1 MFKNKNYVYIN
12 IYTTL
17 KGVSLMTTFSEK
29 EKIQL
34 LADIVELQTENNNEI
49 DVCNYLTDL
58 FDKYDIKSEILKVNE
73 HRANIV
79 AEIGNGSPILALSGH
94 MDVVDAGNQ
103 DNWSYPP
110 FQLTEKD
117 GKLYGRGTTDMK
129 GGLMALVVSLIELKE
144 QNELPHGTIRLLAT
158 AGEEKEQEGAK
169 LLADKGY
176 LDDVDSLIIAEPTGS
191 GIYYAHKGSMSC
203 KVTATGK
210 AVHSSVPFIGDNAI
224 DTLLEFYNLFKEK
237 YSELKQQDTKHE
249 LDVAPMFKSLIGKEI
264 SEEDANYASGL
275 TAVCSIINGGKQFNS
290 VPDEAS
296 LEFNVRPVPEY
307 DNDFIESFFQNIIN
321 DVDSNKLSLDIP
333 SNHRPVT
340 SDKNSKLIT
349 TIKDVASSY
358 VEQDEIFVSALVGAT
373 DASSFLGDNKD
384 NVDLAIF
391 GPGNPLMAHQIDEYI
406 EKDMYLK
413 YIDIFKEASIQYLK
427 ENKND
432 AVSCPIRVLAVFY
445 CEF

>member
-1 MFKNKNYVYIN
+1 
-12 IYTTL
+12 
-17 KGVSLMTTFSEK
+17 MTTFSEK

-34 LADIVELQTENNNEI
+34 LADIIELQTENNNEI
-49 DVCNYLTDL
+49 EVCHYLKNL
-58 FDKYDIKSEILKVNE
+58 FDKYDINSKILKVNE
-73 HRANIV
+73 QRANIV
-79 AEIGNGSPILALSGH
+79 AEIGSGSPLLALSGH

-103 DNWSYPP
+103 DNWTYPP

-129 GGLMALVVSLIELKE
+129 GGLMALVITLIELKE
-144 QNELPHGTIRLLAT
+144 QNQLPQGTIRLLAT

-176 LDDVDSLIIAEPTGS
+176 LDDVDGLMIAEPTGS

-224 DTLLEFYNLFKEK
+224 DTLLEFYNQFKEK
-237 YSELKQQDTKHE
+237 YSELKKNDTKHE

-264 SEEDANYASGL
+264 SEEDANDASGL
-275 TAVCSIINGGKQFNS
+275 TVVCSIINGGKQFNS

-307 DNDFIESFFQNIIN
+307 DNDFVESFFQNIIN
-321 DVDSNKLSLDIP
+321 DVNSNKLSLEIP

-358 VEQDEIFVSALVGAT
+358 IEQGEIFVSALVGAT

-427 ENKND
+427 EK
-432 AVSCPIRVLAVFY
+432 
-445 CEF
+445 

>member
-1 MFKNKNYVYIN
+1 
-12 IYTTL
+12 
-17 KGVSLMTTFSEK
+17 
-29 EKIQL
+29 IQL

-176 LDDVDSLIIAEPTGS
+176 LDDVDGLIIAEPTGS

-427 ENKND
+427 EK
-432 AVSCPIRVLAVFY
+432 
-445 CEF
+445 

>member
-34 LADIVELQTENNNEI
+34 LTDIVELQTENNNEI

-176 LDDVDSLIIAEPTGS
+176 LDDVDGLIIAEPTGS

-427 ENKND
+427 EK
-432 AVSCPIRVLAVFY
+432 
-445 CEF
+445 

>member
-1 MFKNKNYVYIN
+1 
-12 IYTTL
+12 
-17 KGVSLMTTFSEK
+17 MTTFSEK
-29 EKIQL
+29 EKVQL

-49 DVCNYLTDL
+49 DVCNYLKNL
-58 FDKYDIKSEILKVNE
+58 FDKYNIKSEILKVNE

-79 AEIGNGSPILALSGH
+79 AEIGYGSPILALSGH
-94 MDVVDAGNQ
+94 MDVVDAGNH

-176 LDDVDSLIIAEPTGS
+176 LDDVDGLIIAEPTGS

-210 AVHSSVPFIGDNAI
+210 AIHSSVPFIGDNAI

-237 YSELKQQDTKHE
+237 YSELKKQDTKHE

-307 DNDFIESFFQNIIN
+307 DNDFIEPFFQNIIN
-321 DVDSNKLSLDIP
+321 DVDSQKLSLDIP

-358 VEQDEIFVSALVGAT
+358 VDKDDIFVSALVGAT

-413 YIDIFKEASIQYLK
+413 YIDIFKEASIKYLK
-427 ENKND
+427 EK
-432 AVSCPIRVLAVFY
+432 
-445 CEF
+445 

>member
-176 LDDVDSLIIAEPTGS
+176 LDDVDGLIIAEPTGS

-427 ENKND
+427 EK
-432 AVSCPIRVLAVFY
+432 
-445 CEF
+445 

>member
-1 MFKNKNYVYIN
+1 
-12 IYTTL
+12 
-17 KGVSLMTTFSEK
+17 MTTFSEK

-169 LLADKGY
+169 LLVDKGY
-176 LDDVDSLIIAEPTGS
+176 LDDVDGLIIAEPTGS

-427 ENKND
+427 EK
-432 AVSCPIRVLAVFY
+432 
-445 CEF
+445 

>member
-1 MFKNKNYVYIN
+1 
-12 IYTTL
+12 
-17 KGVSLMTTFSEK
+17 MTTFSEK

-49 DVCNYLTDL
+49 DVCNYLKDL

-103 DNWSYPP
+103 DNWTYPP
-110 FQLTEKD
+110 FQLTEKA

-129 GGLMALVVSLIELKE
+129 GGLMALVITLIELKE
-144 QNELPHGTIRLLAT
+144 QNQLPQGTIRLLAT

-176 LDDVDSLIIAEPTGS
+176 LDDVDGLIIAEPTGS

-349 TIKDVASSY
+349 TIKYVASSY

-413 YIDIFKEASIQYLK
+413 YIDIFKEASIKYLK
-427 ENKND
+427 EK
-432 AVSCPIRVLAVFY
+432 
-445 CEF
+445 

>member
-1 MFKNKNYVYIN
+1 
-12 IYTTL
+12 
-17 KGVSLMTTFSEK
+17 MTTFSEK

-249 LDVAPMFKSLIGKEI
+249 LDVAPMFKSLIGKKI

-427 ENKND
+427 EK
-432 AVSCPIRVLAVFY
+432 
-445 CEF
+445 

>member
-1 MFKNKNYVYIN
+1 
-12 IYTTL
+12 
-17 KGVSLMTTFSEK
+17 MTTFSEK

-49 DVCNYLTDL
+49 DVCNYLKDL

-103 DNWSYPP
+103 DNWTYPP
-110 FQLTEKD
+110 FQLTEKA

-129 GGLMALVVSLIELKE
+129 GGLMALVITLIELKE
-144 QNELPHGTIRLLAT
+144 QNQLPQGTIRLLAT

-176 LDDVDSLIIAEPTGS
+176 LDDVDGLIIAEPTGS

-391 GPGNPLMAHQIDEYI
+391 GPGNSLMAHQIDEYI

-413 YIDIFKEASIQYLK
+413 YIDIFKEASIKYLK
-427 ENKND
+427 EK
-432 AVSCPIRVLAVFY
+432 
-445 CEF
+445 

>member
-1 MFKNKNYVYIN
+1 
-12 IYTTL
+12 
-17 KGVSLMTTFSEK
+17 MTTFSEK

-49 DVCNYLTDL
+49 DVCNYLKDL

-103 DNWSYPP
+103 DNWTYPP

-129 GGLMALVVSLIELKE
+129 GGLMALVITLIELKE
-144 QNELPHGTIRLLAT
+144 QNQLPQGTIRLLAT

-176 LDDVDSLIIAEPTGS
+176 LDDVDGLIIAEPTGS

-224 DTLLEFYNLFKEK
+224 DTLLEFYNQFKEK
-237 YSELKQQDTKHE
+237 YSELKKHDTKHE
-249 LDVAPMFKSLIGKEI
+249 LDVVPMFKSLIGKEI

-321 DVDSNKLSLDIP
+321 NVNSNKLSLDIP

-358 VEQDEIFVSALVGAT
+358 VNKDDIFVSALVGAT

-427 ENKND
+427 EK
-432 AVSCPIRVLAVFY
+432 
-445 CEF
+445 

>member
-1 MFKNKNYVYIN
+1 
-12 IYTTL
+12 
-17 KGVSLMTTFSEK
+17 MTTFSEK

-49 DVCNYLTDL
+49 DVCNYLKDL

-103 DNWSYPP
+103 DNWTYPP
-110 FQLTEKD
+110 FQLTEKA
-117 GKLYGRGTTDMK
+117 GKLCGRGTTDMK
-129 GGLMALVVSLIELKE
+129 GGLMALVITLIELKE
-144 QNELPHGTIRLLAT
+144 QNQLPQGTIRLLAT

-176 LDDVDSLIIAEPTGS
+176 LDDVDGLIIAEPTGS

-413 YIDIFKEASIQYLK
+413 YIDIFKEASIKYLK
-427 ENKND
+427 EK
-432 AVSCPIRVLAVFY
+432 
-445 CEF
+445 

>member
-1 MFKNKNYVYIN
+1 
-12 IYTTL
+12 
-17 KGVSLMTTFSEK
+17 SEK

-176 LDDVDSLIIAEPTGS
+176 LDDVDGLIIAEPTGS

-427 ENKND
+427 EK
-432 AVSCPIRVLAVFY
+432 
-445 CEF
+445 

>member
-1 MFKNKNYVYIN
+1 
-12 IYTTL
+12 
-17 KGVSLMTTFSEK
+17 MTTFSEK

-49 DVCNYLTDL
+49 DVCNYLKDL
-58 FDKYDIKSEILKVNE
+58 FDKYNIKSEILKVNE

-103 DNWSYPP
+103 DNWTYPP
-110 FQLTEKD
+110 FQLTEKA

-129 GGLMALVVSLIELKE
+129 GGLMALVITLIELKE
-144 QNELPHGTIRLLAT
+144 QNQLPQGTIRLLAT

-176 LDDVDSLIIAEPTGS
+176 LDDVDGLIIAEPTGS

-413 YIDIFKEASIQYLK
+413 YIDIFKEASIKYLK
-427 ENKND
+427 EK
-432 AVSCPIRVLAVFY
+432 
-445 CEF
+445 

>member
-1 MFKNKNYVYIN
+1 
-12 IYTTL
+12 
-17 KGVSLMTTFSEK
+17 MTTFSEK

-34 LADIVELQTENNNEI
+34 LADIIELQTENNNEI
-49 DVCNYLTDL
+49 EVCHYLKNL
-58 FDKYDIKSEILKVNE
+58 FDKYDINSKILKVNE
-73 HRANIV
+73 QRANIV
-79 AEIGNGSPILALSGH
+79 AEIGSGSPILALSGH

-103 DNWSYPP
+103 DNWTYPP

-129 GGLMALVVSLIELKE
+129 GGLMALVITLIELKE
-144 QNELPHGTIRLLAT
+144 QNQLPQGTIRLLAT

-176 LDDVDSLIIAEPTGS
+176 LDDVDGLMIAEPTGS

-224 DTLLEFYNLFKEK
+224 DTLLEFYNQFKEK
-237 YSELKQQDTKHE
+237 YSELKKNDTKHE

-264 SEEDANYASGL
+264 SEEDANDASGL

-307 DNDFIESFFQNIIN
+307 DNDFVESFFQNIIN
-321 DVDSNKLSLDIP
+321 DVNSNKLSLEIP

-358 VEQDEIFVSALVGAT
+358 IEQGEIFVSALVGAT

-391 GPGNPLMAHQIDEYI
+391 GPVNPLMAHQIDEYI

-427 ENKND
+427 EK
-432 AVSCPIRVLAVFY
+432 
-445 CEF
+445 

>member
-1 MFKNKNYVYIN
+1 
-12 IYTTL
+12 
-17 KGVSLMTTFSEK
+17 MTTFSEK

-176 LDDVDSLIIAEPTGS
+176 LDDVDGLIIAEPTGS

-391 GPGNPLMAHQIDEYI
+391 GPGNPLMAHQIAEYI

-427 ENKND
+427 EK
-432 AVSCPIRVLAVFY
+432 
-445 CEF
+445 

>member
-1 MFKNKNYVYIN
+1 
-12 IYTTL
+12 
-17 KGVSLMTTFSEK
+17 MTTFSEK

-79 AEIGNGSPILALSGH
+79 AEIGNGSPIGH

-427 ENKND
+427 EK
-432 AVSCPIRVLAVFY
+432 
-445 CEF
+445 

>member
-1 MFKNKNYVYIN
+1 
-12 IYTTL
+12 
-17 KGVSLMTTFSEK
+17 MTTFSEK

-406 EKDMYLK
+406 KKDMYLK

-427 ENKND
+427 EK
-432 AVSCPIRVLAVFY
+432 
-445 CEF
+445 

>member
-1 MFKNKNYVYIN
+1 
-12 IYTTL
+12 
-17 KGVSLMTTFSEK
+17 EK

-34 LADIVELQTENNNEI
+34 LADIIELQTENNNEI
-49 DVCNYLTDL
+49 EVCHYLKNL
-58 FDKYDIKSEILKVNE
+58 FDKYDINSKILKVNE
-73 HRANIV
+73 QRANIV
-79 AEIGNGSPILALSGH
+79 AEIGSGSPILALSGH

-103 DNWSYPP
+103 DNWTYPP

-129 GGLMALVVSLIELKE
+129 GGLMALVITLIELKE
-144 QNELPHGTIRLLAT
+144 QNQLPQGTIRLLAT

-176 LDDVDSLIIAEPTGS
+176 LDDVDGLMIAEPTGS

-224 DTLLEFYNLFKEK
+224 DTLLEFYNQFKEK
-237 YSELKQQDTKHE
+237 YSELKKNDTKHE

-264 SEEDANYASGL
+264 SEEDANDASGL

-307 DNDFIESFFQNIIN
+307 DNDFVESFFQNIIN
-321 DVDSNKLSLDIP
+321 DVNSNKLSLEIP

-358 VEQDEIFVSALVGAT
+358 IEQGEIFVSALVGAT

-427 ENKND
+427 EK
-432 AVSCPIRVLAVFY
+432 
-445 CEF
+445 

>member
-1 MFKNKNYVYIN
+1 
-12 IYTTL
+12 
-17 KGVSLMTTFSEK
+17 MTTFSEK

-34 LADIVELQTENNNEI
+34 LADIIELQTENNNEI
-49 DVCNYLTDL
+49 EVCHYLKNL
-58 FDKYDIKSEILKVNE
+58 FDKYDINSKILKVNE
-73 HRANIV
+73 QRANIV
-79 AEIGNGSPILALSGH
+79 AEIGSGSPILALSGH

-103 DNWSYPP
+103 DNWTYPP

-129 GGLMALVVSLIELKE
+129 GGLMALVITIIELKE
-144 QNELPHGTIRLLAT
+144 QNQLPQGTIRLLAT

-176 LDDVDSLIIAEPTGS
+176 LDDVDGLMIAEPTGS

-224 DTLLEFYNLFKEK
+224 DTLLEFYNQFKEK
-237 YSELKQQDTKHE
+237 YSELKKQDTKHE
-249 LDVAPMFKSLIGKEI
+249 LDVAPMFKSLIGKDI
-264 SEEDANYASGL
+264 SEEDANDASGL

-307 DNDFIESFFQNIIN
+307 DNDFVESFFQNIIN
-321 DVDSNKLSLDIP
+321 DVNSNKLSLDIP

-349 TIKDVASSY
+349 TIKDVAANY
-358 VEQDEIFVSALVGAT
+358 VDKDDIFVSALVGAT

-406 EKDMYLK
+406 EKDMYLN

-427 ENKND
+427 EK
-432 AVSCPIRVLAVFY
+432 
-445 CEF
+445 

>member
-1 MFKNKNYVYIN
+1 
-12 IYTTL
+12 
-17 KGVSLMTTFSEK
+17 MTTFSEK

-176 LDDVDSLIIAEPTGS
+176 LDDVDGLIIAEPTGS

-413 YIDIFKEASIQYLK
+413 YIDIFKE
-427 ENKND
+427 
-432 AVSCPIRVLAVFY
+432 
-445 CEF
+445 

>member
-1 MFKNKNYVYIN
+1 
-12 IYTTL
+12 
-17 KGVSLMTTFSEK
+17 MTTFSEK

-49 DVCNYLTDL
+49 DVCNYLKDL

-103 DNWSYPP
+103 DNWTYPP
-110 FQLTEKD
+110 FQLTEKA

-129 GGLMALVVSLIELKE
+129 GGLMALVITLIELKE
-144 QNELPHGTIRLLAT
+144 QNQLPQGTIRLLAT

-176 LDDVDSLIIAEPTGS
+176 LDDVDGLIIAEPTGS

-224 DTLLEFYNLFKEK
+224 DTLLEFYNQFKEK
-237 YSELKQQDTKHE
+237 YSELKKNDTKHE

-427 ENKND
+427 EK
-432 AVSCPIRVLAVFY
+432 
-445 CEF
+445 

>member
-1 MFKNKNYVYIN
+1 
-12 IYTTL
+12 
-17 KGVSLMTTFSEK
+17 MTTFSEK

-49 DVCNYLTDL
+49 DVCNYLKDL

-103 DNWSYPP
+103 DNWTYPP
-110 FQLTEKD
+110 FQLTEKA

-129 GGLMALVVSLIELKE
+129 GGLMALVITLIELKE
-144 QNELPHGTIRLLAT
+144 QNQLPQGTIRLLAT

-176 LDDVDSLIIAEPTGS
+176 LDDVDGLIIAEPTGS

-391 GPGNPLMAHQIDEYI
+391 GPGNPSMAHQIDEYI

-413 YIDIFKEASIQYLK
+413 YIDIFKEASIKYLK
-427 ENKND
+427 EK
-432 AVSCPIRVLAVFY
+432 
-445 CEF
+445 

>member
-1 MFKNKNYVYIN
+1 
-12 IYTTL
+12 
-17 KGVSLMTTFSEK
+17 MTTFSEK

-427 ENKND
+427 E
-432 AVSCPIRVLAVFY
+432 
-445 CEF
+445 

>member
-1 MFKNKNYVYIN
+1 
-12 IYTTL
+12 
-17 KGVSLMTTFSEK
+17 MTTFSEK

-49 DVCNYLTDL
+49 DVCNYLKDL

-103 DNWSYPP
+103 DNWTYPP
-110 FQLTEKD
+110 FQLTEKA

-129 GGLMALVVSLIELKE
+129 GGLMALVITLIELKE
-144 QNELPHGTIRLLAT
+144 QNQLPQGTIRLLAT

-176 LDDVDSLIIAEPTGS
+176 LDDIDGLIIAEPTGS

-358 VEQDEIFVSALVGAT
+358 VDKDDIFVSALVGAT

-413 YIDIFKEASIQYLK
+413 YIDIFKEASIKYLK
-427 ENKND
+427 EK
-432 AVSCPIRVLAVFY
+432 
-445 CEF
+445 

>member
-1 MFKNKNYVYIN
+1 
-12 IYTTL
+12 
-17 KGVSLMTTFSEK
+17 EK

-49 DVCNYLTDL
+49 DVCNYLKDL

-103 DNWSYPP
+103 DNWTYPP
-110 FQLTEKD
+110 FQLTEKA

-129 GGLMALVVSLIELKE
+129 GGLMALVITLIELKE
-144 QNELPHGTIRLLAT
+144 QNQLPQGTIRLLAT

-176 LDDVDSLIIAEPTGS
+176 LDDVDGLIIAEPTGS

-413 YIDIFKEASIQYLK
+413 YIDIFKEASIKYLK
-427 ENKND
+427 EK
-432 AVSCPIRVLAVFY
+432 
-445 CEF
+445 

>member
-1 MFKNKNYVYIN
+1 
-12 IYTTL
+12 
-17 KGVSLMTTFSEK
+17 MTTFSEK

-34 LADIVELQTENNNEI
+34 LVDIVELQTENNNEI

-176 LDDVDSLIIAEPTGS
+176 LDDVDGLIIAEPTGS

-427 ENKND
+427 EK
-432 AVSCPIRVLAVFY
+432 
-445 CEF
+445 

>member
-1 MFKNKNYVYIN
+1 
-12 IYTTL
+12 
-17 KGVSLMTTFSEK
+17 MTTFSEK

-176 LDDVDSLIIAEPTGS
+176 LDDVDGLIIAEPTGS

-307 DNDFIESFFQNIIN
+307 DNYFIESFFQNIIN

-427 ENKND
+427 EK
-432 AVSCPIRVLAVFY
+432 
-445 CEF
+445 

>member
-1 MFKNKNYVYIN
+1 
-12 IYTTL
+12 
-17 KGVSLMTTFSEK
+17 MTTFSEK

-129 GGLMALVVSLIELKE
+129 GGLMTLVVSLIELKE

-427 ENKND
+427 EK
-432 AVSCPIRVLAVFY
+432 
-445 CEF
+445 

>member
-1 MFKNKNYVYIN
+1 
-12 IYTTL
+12 
-17 KGVSLMTTFSEK
+17 MTTFSEN

-49 DVCNYLTDL
+49 DVCNYLKDL

-103 DNWSYPP
+103 DNWTYPP

-129 GGLMALVVSLIELKE
+129 GGLMALVITLIELKE
-144 QNELPHGTIRLLAT
+144 QNQLPQGTIRLLAT

-176 LDDVDSLIIAEPTGS
+176 LDDVDGLIIAEPTGS

-224 DTLLEFYNLFKEK
+224 DTLLEFYNQFKEK
-237 YSELKQQDTKHE
+237 YSELKKYDTKHE

-321 DVDSNKLSLDIP
+321 NVDSNKLSLDIP

-358 VEQDEIFVSALVGAT
+358 VNKDDIFVSALVGAT

-427 ENKND
+427 EK
-432 AVSCPIRVLAVFY
+432 
-445 CEF
+445 

>member
-176 LDDVDSLIIAEPTGS
+176 LDDVDGLIIAEPTGS

-391 GPGNPLMAHQIDEYI
+391 GPGNPLMAQFS
-406 EKDMYLK
+406 LK
-413 YIDIFKEASIQYLK
+413 ITHD
-427 ENKND
+427 
-432 AVSCPIRVLAVFY
+432 
-445 CEF
+445 

>member
-1 MFKNKNYVYIN
+1 
-12 IYTTL
+12 
-17 KGVSLMTTFSEK
+17 MTTFSEK
-29 EKIQL
+29 KKIQL
-34 LADIVELQTENNNEI
+34 LADIIELQTENNNEI
-49 DVCNYLTDL
+49 EVCHYLKNL
-58 FDKYDIKSEILKVNE
+58 FDKYDINSKILKVNE
-73 HRANIV
+73 QRANIV
-79 AEIGNGSPILALSGH
+79 AEIGSGSPILALSGH

-103 DNWSYPP
+103 DNWTYPP

-129 GGLMALVVSLIELKE
+129 GGLMALVITLIELKG
-144 QNELPHGTIRLLAT
+144 QNQLPQGTIRLLAT

-176 LDDVDSLIIAEPTGS
+176 LDDVDGLMIAEPTGS

-224 DTLLEFYNLFKEK
+224 DTLLEFYNQFKEK
-237 YSELKQQDTKHE
+237 YSELKKNDTKHE

-264 SEEDANYASGL
+264 SEEDANDASGL

-307 DNDFIESFFQNIIN
+307 DNDFVESFFQNIIN
-321 DVDSNKLSLDIP
+321 DVNSNKLSLEIP

-358 VEQDEIFVSALVGAT
+358 IEQGEIFVSALVGAT

-427 ENKND
+427 EK
-432 AVSCPIRVLAVFY
+432 
-445 CEF
+445 

>member
-79 AEIGNGSPILALSGH
+79 TEIGNGSPILALSGH

-176 LDDVDSLIIAEPTGS
+176 LDDVDGLIIAEPTGS

-427 ENKND
+427 EK
-432 AVSCPIRVLAVFY
+432 
-445 CEF
+445 

>member
-1 MFKNKNYVYIN
+1 
-12 IYTTL
+12 
-17 KGVSLMTTFSEK
+17 MTTFSEK

-373 DASSFLGDNKD
+373 DTSSFLGDNKD

-427 ENKND
+427 EK
-432 AVSCPIRVLAVFY
+432 
-445 CEF
+445 

>member
-1 MFKNKNYVYIN
+1 
-12 IYTTL
+12 
-17 KGVSLMTTFSEK
+17 MTTFSEK

-169 LLADKGY
+169 SLADKGY
-176 LDDVDSLIIAEPTGS
+176 LDDVDGLIIAEPTGS
-191 GIYYAHKGSMSC
+191 GIYFAHKGSMSC

-427 ENKND
+427 EK
-432 AVSCPIRVLAVFY
+432 
-445 CEF
+445 

>member
-1 MFKNKNYVYIN
+1 
-12 IYTTL
+12 
-17 KGVSLMTTFSEK
+17 MTTFSEK

-49 DVCNYLTDL
+49 DVCNYLKDL

-103 DNWSYPP
+103 DNWTYPP
-110 FQLTEKD
+110 FQLTEKA

-129 GGLMALVVSLIELKE
+129 GGLMALVITLIELKE
-144 QNELPHGTIRLLAT
+144 QNQLPQGTIRLLAT

-176 LDDVDSLIIAEPTGS
+176 LDDVDGLIIAEPTGS

-249 LDVAPMFKSLIGKEI
+249 LDIAPMFKSLIGKEI

-349 TIKDVASSY
+349 TIKDIASSY

-413 YIDIFKEASIQYLK
+413 YIDIFKEASIKYLK
-427 ENKND
+427 EK
-432 AVSCPIRVLAVFY
+432 
-445 CEF
+445 

>member
-1 MFKNKNYVYIN
+1 
-12 IYTTL
+12 
-17 KGVSLMTTFSEK
+17 MTTFSEK

-49 DVCNYLTDL
+49 DVCNYLKDL

-73 HRANIV
+73 HRANFV
-79 AEIGNGSPILALSGH
+79 AEIGSGSPILALSGH

-103 DNWSYPP
+103 DNWTYPP

-117 GKLYGRGTTDMK
+117 DKLYGRGTTDMK
-129 GGLMALVVSLIELKE
+129 GGLMALVIALIELKE
-144 QNELPHGTIRLLAT
+144 QNQLPQGTIRLLAT

-176 LDDVDSLIIAEPTGS
+176 LDDVDGLMIAEPTGS

-224 DTLLEFYNLFKEK
+224 DTLLEFYNQFKEK
-237 YSELKQQDTKHE
+237 YAELKNDTKHE
-249 LDVAPMFKSLIGKEI
+249 LDVAPMFKSLIGKDI

-321 DVDSNKLSLDIP
+321 NVDSNKLSLDIP

-358 VEQDEIFVSALVGAT
+358 VDKDDIFVSALVGAT

-427 ENKND
+427 EK
-432 AVSCPIRVLAVFY
+432 
-445 CEF
+445 

>member
-1 MFKNKNYVYIN
+1 
-12 IYTTL
+12 
-17 KGVSLMTTFSEK
+17 MTTFSEK

-34 LADIVELQTENNNEI
+34 LADIIELQTENNNEI
-49 DVCNYLTDL
+49 EVCHYLKNL
-58 FDKYDIKSEILKVNE
+58 FDKYDINSKILKVNE
-73 HRANIV
+73 QRANIV
-79 AEIGNGSPILALSGH
+79 AEIGSGSPILALSGH

-103 DNWSYPP
+103 DNWTYPP

-129 GGLMALVVSLIELKE
+129 GGLMALVITLIELKE
-144 QNELPHGTIRLLAT
+144 QNQLPQGTIRLLAT

-176 LDDVDSLIIAEPTGS
+176 LDDVDGLMIAEPTGS

-224 DTLLEFYNLFKEK
+224 DTLLEFYNQFKEN
-237 YSELKQQDTKHE
+237 YSELKKNDTKHE

-264 SEEDANYASGL
+264 SEEDANDASGL

-307 DNDFIESFFQNIIN
+307 DNDFVESFFQNIIN
-321 DVDSNKLSLDIP
+321 DVNSNKLSLEIP

-358 VEQDEIFVSALVGAT
+358 IEQGEIFVSALVGAT

-427 ENKND
+427 EK
-432 AVSCPIRVLAVFY
+432 
-445 CEF
+445 

>member
-1 MFKNKNYVYIN
+1 
-12 IYTTL
+12 
-17 KGVSLMTTFSEK
+17 MTTFSEK

-49 DVCNYLTDL
+49 DVCNYLKDL

-103 DNWSYPP
+103 DNWTYPP
-110 FQLTEKD
+110 FQLKEKA

-129 GGLMALVVSLIELKE
+129 GGLMALVITLIELKE
-144 QNELPHGTIRLLAT
+144 QNQLPQGTIRLLAT

-176 LDDVDSLIIAEPTGS
+176 LDDVDGLIIAEPTGS

-358 VEQDEIFVSALVGAT
+358 VDKDDIFVSALVGAT

-413 YIDIFKEASIQYLK
+413 YIDIFKEASIKYLK
-427 ENKND
+427 EK
-432 AVSCPIRVLAVFY
+432 
-445 CEF
+445 

>member
-1 MFKNKNYVYIN
+1 
-12 IYTTL
+12 
-17 KGVSLMTTFSEK
+17 MTTFSEK

-49 DVCNYLTDL
+49 DVCNYLKDL

-94 MDVVDAGNQ
+94 MDVIDAGNQ
-103 DNWSYPP
+103 DNWTYPP
-110 FQLTEKD
+110 FQLTEKA

-129 GGLMALVVSLIELKE
+129 GGLMALVITLIELKE
-144 QNELPHGTIRLLAT
+144 QNQLPQGTIRLLAT

-176 LDDVDSLIIAEPTGS
+176 LDDVDGLIIAEPTGS

-358 VEQDEIFVSALVGAT
+358 VDKDDIFVSALVGAT

-413 YIDIFKEASIQYLK
+413 YIDIFKEASIKYLK
-427 ENKND
+427 EK
-432 AVSCPIRVLAVFY
+432 
-445 CEF
+445 